1 LERTLSLTE
10 VKKLEITERI
20 ICVGIG
26 GACVVAV
33 AGLLTG
39 ATFSDMAML
48 VTAFGFGSLFPSPI
62 KAGEKKEN

>member
-1 LERTLSLTE
+1 M
-10 VKKLEITERI
+10 EITERV

-39 ATFSDMAML
+39 ATFADMAML
-48 VTAFGFGSLFPSPI
+48 VTAFGFGSLLPSPI
-62 KAGEKKEN
+62 KAGEQKS